1 MYLFVASDVLLS
13 ALMEWLCCLWVSS
26 NTIVKGTRSLSCYCV
41 SYKELFGDRM
51 TYADLASCHTTAVAL
66 IPFSTAFYVFT
77 YLTSLDTL
85 LDVDFT
91 WYRTF
96 EIFR

>member
-1 MYLFVASDVLLS
+1 M
-13 ALMEWLCCLWVSS
+13 WVSS
-26 NTIVKGTRSLSCYCV
+26 NTIVKGSLSCYCV

-51 TYADLASCHTTAVAL
+51 TYADLASCHTTPVAL
-66 IPFSTAFYVFT
+66 IPFSTALYVIT

-91 WYRTF
+91 CGCLRF
-96 EIFR
+96 VMLAHPSSSRLF